1 MTTIADVARKAGVG
15 VGTASRVLNGSP
27 HVTEATKARVLAAIK
42 ELDYR
47 QTRGGAV
54 RPKPRRQA
62 GVLVPFIE
70 QPATY
75 QRLQALVRRLQPHG
89 FDVVVMHVDSPLR
102 ARERI
107 YELPRDSHL
116 SGLVVLSLPLAP
128 DDGYVLA
135 QAPFP
140 TIALDTAHPALSG
153 VETDDRGGGRM
164 AANYM
169 LSLGHRRIAFLGE
182 PRRNPFGFASSAR
195 REDGFKAALH
205 AAGIGGR
212 ILTRHGP
219 HKRQAARH
227 LALDLLRLPDR
238 PTAIV
243 AASDVQAIGVLDA
256 AHELCIDVPRE
267 LSVIGYDDVD
277 LAAHLDISTM
287 RQPLSYSGERVADML
302 LDALANPTDS
312 HLHVEQLAVEV
323 IARGSTGPAPDVDR
337 PRARRATATA

>member
-27 HVTEATKARVLAAIK
+27 HVTEATKERVLAAIK
-42 ELDYR
+42 ELNYR
-47 QTRGGAV
+47 QTRGAAV
-54 RPKPRRQA
+54 RPKPRRQV
-62 GVLVPFIE
+62 GVLLPFIE

-89 FDVVVMHVDSPLR
+89 FDVVVMDVDSPLR
-102 ARERI
+102 ARERL
-107 YELPRDSHL
+107 YELPRHPHL
-116 SGLVVLSLPLAP
+116 SGLVVLSLPLGP
-128 DDGYVLA
+128 DEGYHLA

-153 VETDDRGGGRM
+153 VEIDDRGGGRM

-195 REDGFKAALH
+195 REDGFKAALN

-212 ILTRHGP
+212 MVTRHGP

-227 LALDLLRLPDR
+227 LALDLLRLPER

-243 AASDVQAIGVLDA
+243 AGSDVQAIGVLDA
-256 AHELCIDVPRE
+256 ARELCIDVPGE

-287 RQPLSYSGERVADML
+287 RQPLTYSGERVADML
-302 LDALANPTDS
+302 IDALANPNDS
-312 HLHVEQLAVEV
+312 HLHVEELAVEV
-323 IARGSTGPAPDVDR
+323 IARGTTGPAPTAER
-337 PRARRATATA
+337 ARARRAPVTA

>member
-42 ELDYR
+42 ELNYR
-47 QTRGGAV
+47 QTRGGTA
-54 RPKPRRQA
+54 RPKPRRQI
-62 GVLVPFIE
+62 GVLLPFIE

-89 FDVVVMHVDSPLR
+89 FDVLVMDVDSPLR

-107 YELPRDSHL
+107 YELPRHPYL
-116 SGLVVLSLPLAP
+116 SGLVVLSLPLGP
-128 DDGYVLA
+128 DEGYVLA

-140 TIALDTAHPALSG
+140 TIALDTSHPALSG
-153 VETDDRGGGRM
+153 VEIDDRGGGRM

-182 PRRNPFGFASSAR
+182 PRRNPFGFASSSR

-205 AAGIGGR
+205 DAGIGGR
-212 ILTRHGP
+212 IVTRHGP
-219 HKRQAARH
+219 HKRPAARH
-227 LALDLLRLPDR
+227 LALDLLRLAER

-256 AHELCIDVPRE
+256 ARELCVDVPGE

-287 RQPLSYSGERVADML
+287 RQPLTYSGERVADML
-302 LDALANPTDS
+302 LDALANPNDS
-312 HLHVEQLAVEV
+312 HIHVEQLAVEV
-323 IARGSTGPAPDVDR
+323 IARGTTGPAPAARR
-337 PRARRATATA
+337 PRARRTPVTA